1 MQYLIFVLRNI
12 AFIALDMSLP
22 KLHCKFFSS
31 IIILL
36 LHVLAF
42 FFLIFQIIFLYTSW
56 SLFFNIAKE
65 VVKKLSNSLA

>member
-42 FFLIFQIIFLYTSW
+42 FFLIFQIIFLYTS
-56 SLFFNIAKE
+56 
-65 VVKKLSNSLA
+65 